1 MTGILGAMR
10 EEVDAFVEVL
20 QEERFEKGAATEFH
34 RGRIDGHEVVVAKTG
49 VGKVLSALSAAEMIG
64 RYAPDRIIFTGIA
77 GGIGEGLAIGD
88 LVAGEDCLQYDF
100 DVTALGFDIGAIPFS
115 SYREIAG
122 DPGLLTLMR
131 EYRPESYR
139 LHFGRILT
147 GDTFVT
153 DKHSP
158 ERSELFRSLSGI
170 AVEMEGASV
179 ALTGQVYNTPVLVLR
194 FISDDADGSAPK
206 NFQQF
211 LEGCSHRSLEVIRY
225 LLRRIAA

>member
-1 MTGILGAMR
+1 MH
-10 EEVDAFVEVL
+10 EEVDAFVKVL
-20 QEERFEKGAATEFH
+20 EGEAPEKGATTDFH
-34 RGRIDGHEVVVAKTG
+34 RGRIEGHEVVVAKTG

-64 RYAPDRIIFTGIA
+64 RYAPERIIFTGIA
-77 GGIGEGLAIGD
+77 GGVGEGLAIGD
-88 LVAGEDCLQYDF
+88 LVAGEECLQYDF

-115 SYREIAG
+115 SYREIKG
-122 DPGLLTLMR
+122 DPELLALMR
-131 EYRPESYR
+131 EYRPQGYR

-153 DKHSP
+153 DKQSP
-158 ERSELFRSLSGI
+158 GRFELFKALSGL

-179 ALTGQVYNTPVLVLR
+179 ALAGRVYNTPVLVLR
-194 FISDDADGSAPK
+194 FISDEADGSAPK

-225 LLRRIAA
+225 LLRRIEA